1 MRSCE
6 SMKAA
11 LTVGMESRQLNSFP
25 CPAREQFGSP
35 TISLSWW
42 AVQIPIRPCRSKTS
56 RTSCMPSLSEITCA
70 GLGLGMGLGLG
81 LGLGLGF
88 E

>member
-56 RTSCMPSLSEITCA
+56 STSCMPSLSEITCA
-70 GLGLGMGLGLG
+70 GLGSGLGSWLG
-81 LGLGLGF
+81 
-88 E
+88 